1 MNMVTKY
8 NNQSEGFTMKKEMK
22 NTDTQPTKAVEQSE
36 LQNITMPDEETMK
49 NELMQ
54 VEDYQI
60 DNYKNEIITL
70 DNQSIM
76 NYGREQQ
83 QQLSEFSDRMLKD
96 VQNDNIKGIG
106 RMLESLTK
114 ELDDSNPEKL
124 LPENQG
130 FVTRMFNRTKKEIK
144 KQFQH
149 LTSVSQKV
157 DKVSKEL
164 ENQQQIL
171 VKDINSLDTLY
182 NHNQDYFKEVNA
194 LVEAGYA
201 RKDELQK
208 NELIQLRE
216 KANSTGT
223 QEDIQAVADMEDFI
237 DRLDKRIYDLQLSRD
252 IALQSAPQ
260 IRMIQNIN
268 QSLAEKIQSSL
279 MTSIPLWKNQ
289 MAIALSLSNQ
299 RQIADAQKRVTDTTN
314 DLLVK
319 NSEML
324 KTNAIKTATEND
336 RSVIDIDT
344 LKQTQANVRETI
356 QKTLEIKE
364 EGQRKREEAKKELAQ
379 LESHLMQQQLN
390 DQKQQSQIES
400 KGDV

>member
-1 MNMVTKY
+1 
-8 NNQSEGFTMKKEMK
+8 
-22 NTDTQPTKAVEQSE
+22 
-36 LQNITMPDEETMK
+36 
-49 NELMQ
+49 
-54 VEDYQI
+54 
-60 DNYKNEIITL
+60 
-70 DNQSIM
+70 
-76 NYGREQQ
+76 
-83 QQLSEFSDRMLKD
+83 
-96 VQNDNIKGIG
+96 
-106 RMLESLTK
+106 
-114 ELDDSNPEKL
+114 
-124 LPENQG
+124 
-130 FVTRMFNRTKKEIK
+130 
-144 KQFQH
+144 
-149 LTSVSQKV
+149 
-157 DKVSKEL
+157 
-164 ENQQQIL
+164 
-171 VKDINSLDTLY
+171 
-182 NHNQDYFKEVNA
+182 
-194 LVEAGYA
+194 
-201 RKDELQK
+201 
-208 NELIQLRE
+208 
-216 KANSTGT
+216 
-223 QEDIQAVADMEDFI
+223 MEDFI

-324 KTNAIKTATEND
+324 KTNAIKTATENE

-390 DQKQQSQIES
+390 DQEQQSQIES

>member
-1 MNMVTKY
+1 MVTKY

>member
-1 MNMVTKY
+1 MMTKY

-22 NTDTQPTKAVEQSE
+22 NTDTQPTKVLEQSE
-36 LQNITMPDEETMK
+36 LQNITTPDEETMK

-54 VEDYQI
+54 VENYQI

-96 VQNDNIKGIG
+96 VQSDDVKGVG
-106 RMLESLTK
+106 RTLDSLMKTLDES
-114 ELDDSNPEKL
+114 DPDKL

-216 KANSTGT
+216 KANSTGA

-260 IRMIQNIN
+260 IRMIQNVN

-324 KTNAIKTATEND
+324 KTNAIKTATENE

-344 LKQTQANVRETI
+344 LKQTQANIRETI

-364 EGQRKREEAKKELAQ
+364 EGQRKREEAKKELEQ
-379 LESHLMQQQLN
+379 LESHLMQQQQLN
-390 DQKQQSQIES
+390 DREQQSQIES
-400 KGDV
+400 KGDA